1 MRFTLNRPAIET
13 FKKTGQFVVESFF
26 DSVKLAKINRLI
38 DEKISSFEFK
48 EKVMQEGHNLVIENE
63 AIQKALNLFNLAVL
77 SYEFT
82 TIKPIRLA
90 YDQFIFGGMSTF
102 DEERKSLF
110 LDGELPFSERL
121 SVSLAAMVVLI
132 NLKNGDLL
140 FLKPSEKM
148 PKVNLGDRYLY
159 LVFTQGQSLYQPC
172 KADPVESFLKKRG
185 YVYGDKLKDSYHPLL
200 LLGFNR

>member
-13 FKKTGQFVVESFF
+13 FKKTGQFAVESFF
-26 DSVKLAKINRLI
+26 DSAKLAKINRLI

-63 AIQKALNLFNLAVL
+63 PLQKALNLFNLAAL

-90 YDQFIFGGMSTF
+90 YDQFLFGGISTF
-102 DEERKSLF
+102 DEERKSAF
-110 LDGELPFSERL
+110 LNTEIPFSERL
-121 SVSLAAMVVLI
+121 SVSLPVMIVLI
-132 NLKNGDLL
+132 HLKTGDLL
-140 FLKPSEKM
+140 FLKPSEAL
-148 PKVNLGDRYLY
+148 PKVNLGDRYLF
-159 LVFTQGQSLYQPC
+159 LVFTQGSSLYQPC

-200 LLGFNR
+200 LL